1 MEQTATRH
9 MTNMSVMY
17 FYLPLVKE
25 IELILTLRLPQG
37 RHSL

>member
-17 FYLPLVKE
+17 FYLVKE
-25 IELILTLRLPQG
+25 IELILTLHLPQAK
-37 RHSL
+37 HSS